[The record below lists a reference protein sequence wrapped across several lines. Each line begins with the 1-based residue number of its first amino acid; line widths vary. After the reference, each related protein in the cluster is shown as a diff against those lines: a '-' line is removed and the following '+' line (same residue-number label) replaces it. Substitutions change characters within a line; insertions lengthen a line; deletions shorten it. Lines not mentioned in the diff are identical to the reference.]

1 MAAATATVPAL
12 TGRGKEERQRL
23 LRENEAAE
31 AASGFQKPSA
41 REAVKRRAEER

>member
-12 TGRGKEERQRL
+12 TGRGKEERQRML
-23 LRENEAAE
+23 EAAE